1 MKKKLL
7 SLLMAGA
14 VVAGTT
20 MPAYAQNYQAAE
32 SQTIDA
38 NVTVTGTVDNADGI
52 APAGK
57 IQVEVPTTLSFT
69 VDKDGQFDA
78 AKYTI
83 SNKSQSTIQVLVGSF
98 KESKISGGITLVQHG
113 QSLKGQDRSHVQLAL
128 RGNEGYVD
136 LADVT
141 SKANSP
147 ISIIAGGDTDNI
159 QLLGAAGDTAT
170 PGTGVDKDG
179 ASEDFELVFKIKKHS

>member
-14 VVAGTT
+14 VVAGSSVQ
-20 MPAYAQNYQAAE
+20 AFAQTYQAAE

-38 NVTVTGTVDNADGI
+38 NVTVTGTVDNAKGI

-57 IQVEVPTTLSFT
+57 IQVEVPTTLTFT

-78 AKYTI
+78 ARYTI
-83 SNKSQSTIQVLVGSF
+83 SNKSQSSIQVLVGSF
-98 KESKISGGITLVQHG
+98 KESKIGGGIELVRHG
-113 QSLKGQDRSHVQLAL
+113 DSLDAEDRSHVKMAL
-128 RGNEGYVD
+128 VGNEGYVD
-136 LADVT
+136 LADVAT
-141 SKANSP
+141 KANSP

-159 QLLGAAGDTAT
+159 QLLGAAGKQSGGA
-170 PGTGVDKDG
+170 VDKDG
-179 ASEDFELVFKIKKHS
+179 ATEDFELVFKIKKHS